1 MRGPRERTYLP
12 PGSAVIDRR
21 YPVMDLERGIALV
34 IGTMRLQI
42 PPGVQDGPPLH
53 ANPPRN
59 GVRLQ
64 VLVEYFKVA
73 GGQIQRIEAVMF
85 DLDDPA
91 HQTPGWPGL

>member
-1 MRGPRERTYLP
+1 MRGPRDRTYLP
-12 PGSAVIDRR
+12 PGSAVISRR

-53 ANPPRN
+53 ANPPRD

-64 VLVEYFKVA
+64 MLVEYFKVA
-73 GGQIQRIEAVMF
+73 GGLIQRIEAVMF

-91 HQTPGWPGL
+91 HQTPGWPVP